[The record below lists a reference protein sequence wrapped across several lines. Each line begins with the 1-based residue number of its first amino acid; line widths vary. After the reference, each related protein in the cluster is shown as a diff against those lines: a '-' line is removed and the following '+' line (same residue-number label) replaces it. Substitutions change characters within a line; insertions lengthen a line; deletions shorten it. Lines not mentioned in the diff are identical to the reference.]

1 MFERGEAYEKILV
14 ANLQRV
20 VDFLKFAE
28 AKNAALLALSSA
40 WILTT
45 IGLECGG
52 HPLPGLFR
60 FAVPLALIFVLCTS
74 ILTAI
79 SFFPKVYLPVFLGGE
94 KAGPHPK
101 NLLFFG
107 DIASMTVKTFEH
119 EIRTRY
125 SPDKDEHREEYLHDL
140 TVQINVNSTIT
151 LKKMTFF
158 KWGVAFV
165 IAAGICLLV
174 PALVMVYQTVKGAA

>member
-1 MFERGEAYEKILV
+1 MPTKKILV

-40 WILTT
+40 WILAT
-45 IGLECGG
+45 IGLECGE
-52 HPLPGLFR
+52 HSLPGLFR
-60 FAVPLALIFVLCTS
+60 FAVPLALIFVLCAG

-79 SFFPKVYLPVFLGGE
+79 SFFPKIKLPIFMGGR

-107 DIASMTVKTFEH
+107 DIASMTVKTFAQ

-125 SPDKDEHREEYLHDL
+125 YPDKDEQREEYLHDL
-140 TVQINVNSTIT
+140 TVQINVNSMIT
-151 LKKMTFF
+151 LKKMAFF
-158 KWGVAFV
+158 KWGVGSV
-165 IAAGICLLV
+165 IAAGLCLLV
-174 PALVMVYQTVKGAA
+174 AALVMAYQTVKGAA